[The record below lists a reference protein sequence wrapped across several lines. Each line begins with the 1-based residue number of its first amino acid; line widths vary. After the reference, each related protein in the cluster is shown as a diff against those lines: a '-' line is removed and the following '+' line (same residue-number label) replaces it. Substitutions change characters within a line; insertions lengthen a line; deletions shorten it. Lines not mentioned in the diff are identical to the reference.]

1 MERGEG
7 AVTGFVGSR
16 SPGTAAAA
24 RLSGSVESRQSWI
37 AVWVTLGF
45 LTVCFGSTLTVV
57 VGLKPITEDLGT
69 TRQLVALAGALTWFG
84 TGLGGIAM
92 GPLAGRLGIRR
103 TVIFG
108 AAMIALGLVISASGG
123 IWAVLVG
130 HALFVG
136 VLGNGALYAP
146 ILVYISRWFDRR
158 RGTALALIW
167 SGQYIAGI

>member
-1 MERGEG
+1 M
-7 AVTGFVGSR
+7 TGFIETR

-37 AVWVTLGF
+37 AAWITLGF
-45 LTVCFGSTLTVV
+45 LTVCFGSTLAVV

-84 TGLGGIAM
+84 TGLGGILM
-92 GPLAGRLGIRR
+92 GPLAARFGIRR

-108 AAMIALGLVISASGG
+108 AAMIGLGLVISASGG

-136 VLGNGALYAP
+136 LLGNGALYAP
-146 ILVYISRWFDRR
+146 ILV
-158 RGTALALIW
+158 
-167 SGQYIAGI
+167 